1 LAVPAAGAASAIE
14 RRFDVPAAGRLE
26 VDSEGASV
34 EITTGG
40 AGGARVSI
48 SRGTDDEAEFL
59 EDYRVD
65 IRQEGDLLRVELERR
80 RPWRL
85 FDFGSHSPEIEI
97 ELPRQFTADVV
108 TSGGAVSI
116 EDLDGAVKARTSGGS
131 IRLAAIGGPVLASTS
146 GGSIR
151 LVSSAGDA
159 DLRTSG
165 GSITIGEVEGTI
177 EARTSGGSISIERAS
192 GPVTATTS
200 GGSIEIEEVRGA
212 IVASTSGGSVRAY
225 LSEPPAADSQ
235 LRTSGGGITVYL
247 DSAIGV
253 DLDARA
259 SGRVTSDFEVAGGER
274 DDDMLVGAINGGGPA
289 LLLRTSGG
297 GIRVLRR

>member
-1 LAVPAAGAASAIE
+1 MTPNPHRLATILTLALLAVPAAGAASAIE

-48 SRGTDDEAEFL
+48 SRGTDDEAEIL
-59 EDYRVD
+59 EDYRFD

-165 GSITIGEVEGTI
+165 GSI
-177 EARTSGGSISIERAS
+177 SIERAS
-192 GPVTATTS
+192 GRVTATTS
-200 GGSIEIEEVRGA
+200 GGSIEIEDVRGA